1 MWEVVL
7 VEEVDDWYLSLAG
20 TDPDSAETIGAAI
33 DKLAE
38 DGPMLGRP
46 LVDRVKGS
54 RHHNMKEPRP
64 GSAGTS
70 EIRILFIFD
79 LQRIAVLLAAGNK
92 AGTWNGWYRE
102 NIPLAEQQYERWLA
116 GDYNEER

>member
-79 LQRIAVLLAAGNK
+79 LQRIAVLLAAGNN